1 MASRIPEVSKL
12 DRPDRRIEL
21 IRARLEAYYDVESR
35 GPGRASW
42 KTICG
47 EMYETIGVK
56 MDEEIPRQFVRRI
69 KRREQPRVP
78 DKENLEAIVSFLCH
92 PDIALLS
99 EEELNEPEVP
109 YRFAQFLLDF
119 LQPNHQAQIL
129 PPPKTLNGTYRSVDD
144 CLECHRVIDLRLAT
158 KDEDH
163 VIRISERATSYDRQS
178 GTNDTVP
185 LYEESAQVIESEGWA
200 VLAPDQ
206 NLFVFMK
213 AKRYTHIFYYWT
225 MGMDRNMRSSTP
237 LSMLLLLRHD
247 YPVQRDPLP
256 SSFVELTAES
266 DGGTSLLQ
274 FEKFSEA
281 DIVK

>member
-1 MASRIPEVSKL
+1 MRDSVVSSPPVVAFGNRTIIPFPSGGASLFPRVVRRVPVFSVDGAKAAAVCGARQRSVLRDIRPIGMANRPDVRWMASRIPEVSKL

-21 IRARLEAYYDVESR
+21 IRARLEAYYDVKSR

-109 YRFAQFLLDF
+109 YRSPSFCSIFSSPITRPRF
-119 LQPNHQAQIL
+119 HRLQKH
-129 PPPKTLNGTYRSVDD
+129 
-144 CLECHRVIDLRLAT
+144 
-158 KDEDH
+158 
-163 VIRISERATSYDRQS
+163 
-178 GTNDTVP
+178 
-185 LYEESAQVIESEGWA
+185 
-200 VLAPDQ
+200 
-206 NLFVFMK
+206 
-213 AKRYTHIFYYWT
+213 
-225 MGMDRNMRSSTP
+225 
-237 LSMLLLLRHD
+237 
-247 YPVQRDPLP
+247 
-256 SSFVELTAES
+256 
-266 DGGTSLLQ
+266 
-274 FEKFSEA
+274 
-281 DIVK
+281 